1 MTTIA
6 FDGFHV
12 AADSLIS
19 EGGYVYGYTDKIH
32 QVKGGVLAV
41 AGGLV
46 DASLAIKW
54 INDGSPDDK
63 KPNLESFDAISIPDT
78 GNPIEYDERLVPMFV
93 VIPWAGGTGRN
104 FALSAMKLG
113 KSAHDAVE
121 FAKEIDLYSGGDVI
135 SMRVRE

>member
-6 FDGFHV
+6 SDGFHV

-32 QVKGGVLAV
+32 QVKGSVLAV

-46 DASLAIKW
+46 DASLTIKW
-54 INDGSPDDK
+54 INDGSPEDK
-63 KPNLESFDAISIPDT
+63 KPNLESLDAIFIPNHGD
-78 GNPIEYDERLVPMFV
+78 PIEYDERLVPMLV
-93 VIPWAGGTGRN
+93 VIPWAGGSGRN

-135 SMRVRE
+135 SMRVRG